1 MVRSAAPTVSVQVLF
16 LSINLCRL
24 VEFKEL
30 RKQWRKAKKESEAA
44 SAIVRQDSY
53 SDAYDDNG
61 YYDHR
66 YLSSHSIH
74 HRSLHSSHSGLPSSV
89 SIPHSGT
96 ADRYSVAI
104 DDIRYPAH
112 DRDEGLIN
120 YGSMASRQRYGS
132 NLPSSWHGGSHIS
145 SRPNISQQYLSSSLP
160 NQSTHHS
167 HLPQLNIN
175 SRLHQSSSASGTLP
189 QNRLPQNST
198 LLTPLPGYQTSLIPL
213 LQSGNGLSYSSD
225 GYEAYDEDNNSRSG
239 TGHASI
245 GTHSSDEFDR

>member
-1 MVRSAAPTVSVQVLF
+1 
-16 LSINLCRL
+16 
-24 VEFKEL
+24 
-30 RKQWRKAKKESEAA
+30 
-44 SAIVRQDSY
+44 VRQDSY

-61 YYDHR
+61 YYEQR

-120 YGSMASRQRYGS
+120 YGPLAGRQRYGG

-145 SRPNISQQYLSSSLP
+145 SRPNIQQQYLSSSLP

-167 HLPQLNIN
+167 QLPQLSTN
-175 SRLHQSSSASGTLP
+175 SRLHQSSSGTLP

-213 LQSGNGLSYSSD
+213 LHSGHGLSYSTD

-245 GTHSSDEFDR
+245 GTHSGDEFDR

>member
-1 MVRSAAPTVSVQVLF
+1 MILLFF
-16 LSINLCRL
+16 LSGNLPRL

-44 SAIVRQDSY
+44 NAIARRDSY
-53 SDAYDDNG
+53 GDTYDDNG

-66 YLSSHSIH
+66 YLNSHSIH

-96 ADRYSVAI
+96 TDRYSVAI

-120 YGSMASRQRYGS
+120 YGSLASRHRYGG
-132 NLPSSWHGGSHIS
+132 NLPSSWHGGSHLS
-145 SRPNISQQYLSSSLP
+145 SRTNIQQQYLSSSLP
-160 NQSTHHS
+160 NQSAHHS
-167 HLPQLNIN
+167 QLPQLNIN
-175 SRLHQSSSASGTLP
+175 SRLHQSSTVSGTLS

-198 LLTPLPGYQTSLIPL
+198 LLSPLPGYQTSLIPL
-213 LQSGNGLSYSSD
+213 LQSGNGLSYSHD
-225 GYEAYDEDNNSRSG
+225 GYETYDEDSNSRSR

-245 GTHSSDEFDR
+245 GTHSGDEFDH

>member
-1 MVRSAAPTVSVQVLF
+1 VR
-16 LSINLCRL
+16 R
-24 VEFKEL
+24 
-30 RKQWRKAKKESEAA
+30 
-44 SAIVRQDSY
+44 DSY

-74 HRSLHSSHSGLPSSV
+74 HRPLHSSHSGLPSSV

-96 ADRYSVAI
+96 TDRYSVAI

-120 YGSMASRQRYGS
+120 YGSLASRHRYGG

-145 SRPNISQQYLSSSLP
+145 SRQNIQQQYLSSSLP
-160 NQSTHHS
+160 NQSAHHS
-167 HLPQLNIN
+167 QLPQLNIN

-213 LQSGNGLSYSSD
+213 LQSGNGLSYSTD
-225 GYEAYDEDNNSRSG
+225 GYEAYDEDNNSRSR
-239 TGHASI
+239 TGHANSI
-245 GTHSSDEFDR
+245 GTRSGDEYDH